1 MINALQL
8 YKDYQTQDAEMAQ
21 RGEQRGLQN
30 QLMRFNLMK
39 AEEDRRREND
49 RRNALSRLASGGM
62 NANALMGIDPKL
74 GIQMNALN
82 QRERLA
88 RDRMAQQQQQRAQEL
103 QQRQQAASKP
113 VWDSSRGV
121 WVAQPGAGATGQ
133 PTGVQPTMGGGVV
146 RPEGL
151 PKSKTEMKEEGDAK
165 KEKLR
170 IDNSMNKAD
179 IVIGNIDKAFDQIS
193 PFTTGLIGDIRSTML
208 GRVTGSGAYDLEK
221 TLDTVKA
228 NIGFKELEDM
238 RAASPTGGAL
248 GQVAVQELLYLQA
261 ALSSLDKGQS
271 QGQLRENLMK
281 VRTHFNNW
289 KKTVQQSREGGQA
302 GGVGIDP
309 SAIEAELARRQKQ

>member
-88 RDRMAQQQQQRAQEL
+88 RDRMAQQQQQQAQEL

-151 PKSKTEMKEEGDAK
+151 PMSKAEMKEESEQK
-165 KEKLR
+165 KEEQRRTNALT
-170 IDNSMNKAD
+170 KAD
-179 IVIGNIDKAFDQIS
+179 IVTGKVDEALGKAGFFS
-193 PFTTGLIGDIRSTML
+193 TGATGAAL
-208 GRVTGSGAYDLEK
+208 GMIPGTGAYDLDR
-221 TLDTVKA
+221 TLDTIKA
-228 NIGFKELEDM
+228 NIGFKELQDM
-238 RAASPTGGAL
+238 REASPTGGAL
-248 GQVAVQELLYLQA
+248 GQVAVQELTYLQA

-271 QGQLRENLMK
+271 EPQLRQNLEAVK
-281 VRTHFNNW
+281 KHYNNW
-289 KKTVQQSREGGQA
+289 KKAVQQSKGGGNVDA
-302 GGVGIDP
+302 LL
-309 SAIEAELARRQKQ
+309 EKYK

>member
-8 YKDYQTQDAEMAQ
+8 FKDYQTQDAEMAQ

-39 AEEDRRREND
+39 VEEDRGRERE

-62 NANALMGIDPKL
+62 NANALMAIDPKL
-74 GIQMNALN
+74 GIQMNALT
-82 QRERLA
+82 QREKLA
-88 RDRMAQQQQQRAQEL
+88 RDRMAQQQQQQAQDM
-103 QQRQQAASKP
+103 QMRQQQASKP

-151 PKSKTEMKEEGDAK
+151 PMSKAEMKDVGEKK
-165 KEKLR
+165 KEEMR
-170 IDNSMNKAD
+170 TRNAETKAD

-193 PFTTGLIGDIRSTML
+193 PFTTGLIGDVRSTML

-221 TLDTVKA
+221 TLDTIKA
-228 NIGFKELEDM
+228 NIGFKELQDM
-238 RAASPTGGAL
+238 REASPTGGAL
-248 GQVAVQELLYLQA
+248 GQVAVQELTYLQA
-261 ALSSLDKGQS
+261 ALSSLAQGQS

-281 VRTHFNNW
+281 VRTHYNNW

-302 GGVGIDP
+302 GVGIDP